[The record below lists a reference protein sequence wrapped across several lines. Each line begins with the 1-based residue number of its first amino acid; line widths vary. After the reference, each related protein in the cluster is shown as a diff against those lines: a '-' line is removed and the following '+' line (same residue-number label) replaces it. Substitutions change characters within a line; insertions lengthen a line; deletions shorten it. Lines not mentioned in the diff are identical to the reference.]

1 MEEDVKGI
9 ALIILGII
17 AVLSVVG
24 LVIMLSNAQKTGQVA
39 RAGYPDASEYYAT
52 LAARQYD
59 LPGADGTVSPRRVG
73 QPPQPAY
80 FKQRTDDLE
89 GSSDESQVWAGSTPG
104 WAESVR

>member
-24 LVIMLSNAQKTGQVA
+24 LVIMLSNAQKTGNLVLSSTELTAQ
-39 RAGYPDASEYYAT
+39 EYQNI
-52 LAARQYD
+52 LAARQYG
-59 LPGADGTVSPRRVG
+59 LPGADATVGPRRPG

-80 FKQRTDDLE
+80 FKQRIDDLKE
-89 GSSDESQVWAGSTPG
+89 SSDESQVYAGSTPE
-104 WAESVR
+104 WAR

>member
-24 LVIMLSNAQKTGQVA
+24 LVIMLSNAQKTGNLVLSSDLTAQ
-39 RAGYPDASEYYAT
+39 EYQNV
-52 LAARQYD
+52 LAARQYG
-59 LPGADGTVSPRRVG
+59 LPGADGTVGPRRPG

-80 FKQRTDDLE
+80 FKQRVDDLR
-89 GSSDESQVWAGSTPG
+89 GASDESQVYGGSEPAWAS
-104 WAESVR
+104 SR